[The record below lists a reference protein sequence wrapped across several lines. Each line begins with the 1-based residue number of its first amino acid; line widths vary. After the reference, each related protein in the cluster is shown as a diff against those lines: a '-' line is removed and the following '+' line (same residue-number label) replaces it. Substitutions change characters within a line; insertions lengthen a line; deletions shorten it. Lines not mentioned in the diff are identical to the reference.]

1 MDYSGLEFSDKRGVE
16 GLGSLQ
22 LRREAPK
29 ISPKVVIAE
38 NLPPHVVLEA
48 CAGQQCDLLRASL
61 VTVKA
66 ADMSVV

>member
-1 MDYSGLEFSDKRGVE
+1 MDYTGQEFLDKRGVE
-16 GLGSLQ
+16 GLGCLQ
-22 LRREAPK
+22 LLREAPE

-48 CAGQQCDLLRASL
+48 CAGRQCGLLRASL